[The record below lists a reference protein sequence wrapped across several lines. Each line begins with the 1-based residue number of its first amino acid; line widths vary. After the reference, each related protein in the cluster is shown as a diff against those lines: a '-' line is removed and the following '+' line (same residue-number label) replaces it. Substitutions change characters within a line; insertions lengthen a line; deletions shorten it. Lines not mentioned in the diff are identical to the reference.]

1 MPNVGT
7 VQAIKC
13 SAPWMCFEAGGF
25 AQTQSSVK
33 GVKRVVTIGIF
44 TKPFDSKW
52 MSGHFFKVGQIVIKK
67 IEWDR
72 R

>member
-1 MPNVGT
+1 M
-7 VQAIKC
+7 QAILLD
-13 SAPWMCFEAGGF
+13 AIHHGRCFEAGGF

-33 GVKRVVTIGIF
+33 GAKRVVKIGIF
-44 TKPFDSKW
+44 MKPFDSKW

-72 R
+72 CKFK